1 MIAEVKEPT
10 YRVARL
16 FKRRLVEAINKSF
29 VEDKINRHISLY
41 DIREIVFLGSTID
54 VRMNDGTLITLHYN
68 EI

>member
-29 VEDKINRHISLY
+29 AENGVDKHINLY
-41 DIREIVFLGSTID
+41 DIREVVFLGSTID
-54 VRMNDGTLITLHYN
+54 VRLNIGTLVTLHYH